1 MLTPHNVDNILKN
14 NKYVFVNFYRSNDE
28 VSLVFS
34 RPYEAF
40 AKIVK

>member
-1 MLTPHNVDNILKN
+1 MNGENLRESLKSK
-14 NKYVFVNFYRSNDE
+14 KYVFVNFYKSDND
-28 VSLVFS
+28 VSLIFS